1 MANRRTVICILAI
14 TLATGAALGQT
25 TGTITGTVT
34 DASKA
39 VVPNVK
45 VTASSHIS
53 GERRETTTNS
63 TGQYTFPCL
72 PPGDYE
78 LEFSLPGF
86 TTVVEKA
93 TLSVTERIGVD
104 ATLKPSTVN
113 ERVEVSASGPLL
125 QTESAAQGRVV
136 DGKALKDLPLATRNF
151 TQLLSL
157 TAGTS
162 SALNNAG
169 ALGRGT
175 QIISSAG
182 ARTTS
187 NAIQIDGV
195 DSVNIHTN
203 SASDNGVGSNGI
215 LVPSPE
221 AVQEFKVQTTLYDTQ
236 SGRSGGANIALV
248 TKSGSNEFHGSLFEF
263 LRNTDLNANTFFFNT
278 TGTPR
283 ATLNQNQY
291 GGTLGGPLQRNKT
304 FFFFSFQGTRQL
316 NGLTGASSLSLPPIP
331 LDRSAASLGKIFGG
345 QKGTRGGTAIA
356 AD

>member
-1 MANRRTVICILAI
+1 MRNISCVLAVML
-14 TLATGAALGQT
+14 TASAVLAQT

-34 DASKA
+34 DATKA
-39 VVPNVK
+39 VAPNVK
-45 VTASSHIS
+45 VTALSRTS
-53 GERRETTTNS
+53 GERRETTTNN
-63 TGQYTFPCL
+63 TGQYTFPFL

-86 TTVVEKA
+86 TTVVERA

-104 ATLKPSTVN
+104 ATLKPSAVS
-113 ERVEVSASGPLL
+113 ERVEVSSSGPLL

-136 DGKALKDLPLATRNF
+136 DGKTLKDLPLATRNF

-162 SALNNAG
+162 SALNNSG

-175 QIISSAG
+175 QIISSGG

-203 SASDNGVGSNGI
+203 SASDNGVGSTGI

-236 SGRSGGANIALV
+236 SGRSGGANIALC
-248 TKSGSNEFHGSLFEF
+248 TKSRSNQVHASLFEF
-263 LRNTDLNANTFFFNT
+263 LRNTDLNANTFFFNAT
-278 TGTPR
+278 ATPR
-283 ATLNQNQY
+283 PTLNQNQY
-291 GGTLGGPLQRNKT
+291 VQTLRAPLHRDKPLSL
-304 FFFFSFQGTRQL
+304 FSFHATH
-316 NGLTGASSLSLPPIP
+316 
-331 LDRSAASLGKIFGG
+331 
-345 QKGTRGGTAIA
+345 
-356 AD
+356 

>member
-1 MANRRTVICILAI
+1 MRNVICALAVL
-14 TLATGAALGQT
+14 LAAGAALAQT
-25 TGTITGTVT
+25 TGTMTGTVT

-39 VVPNVK
+39 VAANVK
-45 VTASSHIS
+45 VIALSRTS

-63 TGQYTFPCL
+63 TGQYTIPFL

-104 ATLKPSTVN
+104 ATLRPSAVS
-113 ERVEVSASGPLL
+113 ERVEVSSSGPLL
-125 QTESAAQGRVV
+125 QTESSAQGRVV

-187 NAIQIDGV
+187 NAMQIDGV

-215 LVPSPE
+215 LVPSP
-221 AVQEFKVQTTLYDTQ
+221 QP
-236 SGRSGGANIALV
+236 
-248 TKSGSNEFHGSLFEF
+248 
-263 LRNTDLNANTFFFNT
+263 
-278 TGTPR
+278 TPES
-283 ATLNQNQY
+283 
-291 GGTLGGPLQRNKT
+291 K
-304 FFFFSFQGTRQL
+304 
-316 NGLTGASSLSLPPIP
+316 LPTPP
-331 LDRSAASLGKIFGG
+331 Y
-345 QKGTRGGTAIA
+345 
-356 AD
+356 